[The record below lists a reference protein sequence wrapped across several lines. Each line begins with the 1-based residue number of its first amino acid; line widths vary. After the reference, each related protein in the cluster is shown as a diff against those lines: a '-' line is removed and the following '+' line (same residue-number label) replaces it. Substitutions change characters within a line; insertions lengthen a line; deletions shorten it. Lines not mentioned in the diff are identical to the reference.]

1 MKKYQKNPN
10 LEYPTVK
17 EHKDSLLGEKI
28 TEICHAGIATIS
40 FWFTLILII
49 LLLFAYVSISGYHFI
64 YWNIDFIYTIP
75 IALFL
80 TLLLAIINI
89 TKVFKQR
96 IFIYENGVWCQ
107 QQKILYDDLKIKGH
121 YAIIEE
127 KSGKKLRFDVSVS
140 PFKRKH
146 PVLEDLKKQSSYNLS

>member
-10 LEYPTVK
+10 LKYPPVK
-17 EHKDSLLGEKI
+17 EHRDNLLGEKI
-28 TEICHAGIATIS
+28 TEISHAGIATIS
-40 FWFTLILII
+40 FWFSLILIT

-64 YWNIDFIYTIP
+64 YWNIDFVYLLP
-75 IALFL
+75 VVLFL
-80 TLLLAIINI
+80 TLLLTIINI

-96 IFIYENGVWCQ
+96 ILIYENGICYQ

-127 KSGKKLRFDVSVS
+127 KSGEKLRFNVSVS
-140 PFKRKH
+140 PFKRRNL
-146 PVLEDLKKQSSYNLS
+146 VLEDIKKTVLV